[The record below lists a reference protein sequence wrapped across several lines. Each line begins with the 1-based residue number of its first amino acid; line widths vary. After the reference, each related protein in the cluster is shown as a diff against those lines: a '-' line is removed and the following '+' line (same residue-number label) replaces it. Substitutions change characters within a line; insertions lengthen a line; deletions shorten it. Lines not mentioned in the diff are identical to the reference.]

1 MAGKDKE
8 KKGGG
13 SSKIIIILLALILIA
28 GIGFGAYYVLVL
40 SKNTVHVEEHPYKDM
55 VTFSLGDPFTVNL
68 ADKEVFILKTK
79 INVVYKTNSKL
90 TEELTTKKAILRDRV
105 IAVIRTKTEN
115 ELTTDKNLEKF
126 KAQIIEAINPVLEEG
141 QVEEVV
147 TEEFITGK

>member
-40 SKNTVHVEEHPYKDM
+40 SKNTVHVEEHPYKDR
-55 VTFSLGDPFTVNL
+55 VTFSLDEFVINL
-68 ADKEVFILKTK
+68 ADKEPTYLKIK
-79 INVVYKTNSKL
+79 LDVVYKTNSKL
-90 TEELTTKKAILRDRV
+90 TEELTTRKAILRDRV

-115 ELTTDKNLEKF
+115 ELITDKNLEKF

-141 QVEEVV
+141 KVEEVV
-147 TEEFITGK
+147 IEDFKTGK